1 MEIIIAANNSMQC
14 VEFYENTARALMS
27 LKKKA
32 EVSVVREEKHIAELG
47 VQETPALIIDGAVK
61 SSGRILSVREIK
73 HIIRQA

>member
-1 MEIIIAANNSMQC
+1 MKIVIADNNSVQC

-47 VQETPALIIDGAVK
+47 VQETPALIIDGVVK
-61 SSGRILSVREIK
+61 SSGKVLSPEEIK
-73 HIIRQA
+73 QIIRQA